1 VKQNKCFK
9 ISFEPL
15 LPDSKEYV
23 KLQNIIYIFTFF
35 FLTSGTWLKIVQG
48 LDLKMPSFRAVT
60 R

>member
-1 VKQNKCFK
+1 MASTPF
-9 ISFEPL
+9 
-15 LPDSKEYV
+15 KEYV
-23 KLQNIIYIFTFF
+23 KLQKIIYIFTTF